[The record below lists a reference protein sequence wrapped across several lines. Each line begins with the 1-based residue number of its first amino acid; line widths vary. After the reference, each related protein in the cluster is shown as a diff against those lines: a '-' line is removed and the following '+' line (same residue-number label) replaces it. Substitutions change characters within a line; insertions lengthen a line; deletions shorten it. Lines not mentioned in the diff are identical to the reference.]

1 MTKFESRLTAVTPAA
16 VSVFRIVL
24 GLLFTIRGTQKLFDW
39 PIAAPVDIAFGSFP
53 LWWAGVIEL
62 LAGVLILI
70 GFVTRFAAFI
80 ASGQMAFAY
89 FMTHQPKGLW
99 PVENGG
105 ELPIVLCFGFLLLV
119 FTGGGAYAL
128 DAMRAQPT
136 RKRGRARTSVR

>member
-1 MTKFESRLTAVTPAA
+1 MTNFESKLTAVTPAA

-70 GFVTRFAAFI
+70 GFVTRFA
-80 ASGQMAFAY
+80 
-89 FMTHQPKGLW
+89 
-99 PVENGG
+99 
-105 ELPIVLCFGFLLLV
+105 
-119 FTGGGAYAL
+119 
-128 DAMRAQPT
+128 
-136 RKRGRARTSVR
+136 

>member
-1 MTKFESRLTAVTPAA
+1 MTNFESRLTAFTPTV
-16 VSVFRIVL
+16 VSAFRIVL
-24 GLLFTIRGTQKLFDW
+24 GLLFTIHGTQKLFDW
-39 PIAAPVDIAFGSFP
+39 PIAASVDIAVGSFP

-62 LAGVLILI
+62 ITGVLILI

-89 FMTHQPKGLW
+89 FMQHHPKGWW

-105 ELPIVLCFGFLLLV
+105 ELPVVLCFGFLLLV

-128 DAMRAQPT
+128 DAMRSQPARNRPRSRT
-136 RKRGRARTSVR
+136 RA

>member
-1 MTKFESRLTAVTPAA
+1 MTNFESRLTAFTPTV
-16 VSVFRIVL
+16 VSAFRIVL
-24 GLLFTIRGTQKLFDW
+24 GLLFTIHGTQKLFDW
-39 PIAAPVDIAFGSFP
+39 PIAASVDIAVGSFP

-62 LAGVLILI
+62 ITGVLILI

-89 FMTHQPKGLW
+89 FMQHHPKGLW

-105 ELPIVLCFGFLLLV
+105 ELPAVLCFGFLLLV

-128 DAMRAQPT
+128 DAMRSQPARNRPRSRT
-136 RKRGRARTSVR
+136 RA

>member
-1 MTKFESRLTAVTPAA
+1 MTNFESKLTTITPTV

-24 GLLFTIRGTQKLFDW
+24 GLLLAIRGTQKLFDW
-39 PIAAPVDIAFGSFP
+39 PIPAPVDIAVGSFP

-62 LAGVLILI
+62 TTGVLILI

-80 ASGQMAFAY
+80 ASGHMAFAY
-89 FMTHQPKGLW
+89 FMQHQPKGSW

-105 ELPIVLCFGFLLLV
+105 ELPVVLCFGFLLLV

-128 DAMRAQPT
+128 DAMRDQPT
-136 RKRGRARTSVR
+136 RKRQRSRTTVR